1 MLFLEHFFEIM
12 RSAKRELH
20 DVLLKL
26 IAFWHR
32 HCACSFLDV
41 GMRSQKGTCV
51 GVFSTYRHRRLR
63 QEIQDRDPKLV

>member
-26 IAFWHR
+26 IAFVLQ
-32 HCACSFLDV
+32 CGV
-41 GMRSQKGTCV
+41 GGMV
-51 GVFSTYRHRRLR
+51 
-63 QEIQDRDPKLV
+63 